1 MSRICIICKGTGI
14 EPDPAP
20 KTTPTPAPVATP
32 RTDAASAA
40 FDAKNCIGSDFD
52 PPRRYCVL
60 KSDMAKLER
69 ELASARAD
77 TARIN
82 KLDRLLT
89 EDSRFELLIRWHSSQ
104 DAISI
109 RDGAGWVWGEAM
121 IPNDATDEEGE
132 GLTLRAAIDSI
143 EGHKALRRE
152 PTEDDA
158 LSAIV
163 EIIEKDLTDTKAALA
178 SAQAEIAE
186 CRRLLGEV
194 YRNTNLRHHPEL
206 TGLADI
212 VSKQL
217 ST

>member
-20 KTTPTPAPVATP
+20 KTTPAPAPVETP
-32 RTDAASAA
+32 RTDAECDSYRGPL
-40 FDAKNCIGSDFD
+40 CWIGGTQFIPADFA
-52 PPRRYCVL
+52 RT
-60 KSDMAKLER
+60 LER